1 MSGLL
6 AEPARPS
13 DAIRA
18 LACGYASHDRAE
30 KLLVMFQSFADDST
44 SPLGGK
50 RLFLAAYVNTV
61 PRWESFSDEWAA
73 ALKEHPR
80 IEYAKMSE
88 AESLR
93 GQFRGW
99 DPIDRDRKI
108 MRLAQIV
115 QQSQPWS
122 FHTSVDTADCA
133 RIMGPAAPLGLAR
146 PYMLCF
152 QALVIQVA
160 RYHCAIGGGG
170 LPLDFVFD
178 DQGGVGEEAALLY
191 NWIKSTTPPDVQAVM
206 GARPIFR
213 DDKAVRPLQAADLL
227 AWHVRRWREG
237 QDTHE
242 TRPALDLLVAPGRHV
257 FVELGEPELQ
267 RLAKGLR
274 RVPGVKP
281 MQSAKGWREAKRGI
295 AAWIDAGHAPPAVSR
310 WRMRMRY
317 LRYQTRGLY
326 RRFRRAWRVLTK
338 G

>member
-1 MSGLL
+1 
-6 AEPARPS
+6 
-13 DAIRA
+13 
-18 LACGYASHDRAE
+18 
-30 KLLVMFQSFADDST
+30 MFQSFADDST
-44 SPLGGK
+44 SQLGGK

-61 PRWESFSDEWAA
+61 PQWEKFSDEWDA
-73 ALKEHPR
+73 ALKEHPA

-99 DPIDRDRKI
+99 DPIERDRKI
-108 MRLAQIV
+108 MRLANVV
-115 QQSQPWS
+115 QASMPWS

-152 QALVIQVA
+152 QALIIQVA
-160 RYHCAIGGGG
+160 QSHFRFGGAN
-170 LPLDFVFD
+170 LPIDFIFD
-178 DQGGVGEEAALLY
+178 DQGGIGEEAALFY
-191 NWIKSTTPPDVQAVM
+191 DWIKGTTPPEVRAVM

-213 DDKAVRPLQAADLL
+213 DDKAVVPLQAADLL

-242 TRPALDLLVAPGRHV
+242 ARPAMDLLIGAGRHV
-257 FVELGEPELQ
+257 FVELGEPELK
-267 RLAKGLR
+267 RFAKGLR

-281 MQSAKGWREAKRGI
+281 LQSVKGWREAKRGI
-295 AAWIDAGHAPPAVSR
+295 AALIDAGDPPPNVPR
-310 WRMRMRY
+310 WRMR
-317 LRYQTRGLY
+317 LRYARFQMDSLY
-326 RRFRRAWRVLTK
+326 KRFRRAWRVLTK